1 MTTVVVIAVVAA
13 LVLMAYGMQ
22 RFRRG
27 TAGDA
32 YGAIPGRPAHHVGYV
47 AGSGYAA
54 GGFDGG
60 GLGGGFDGGGGGG
73 GDGGGGGC

>member
-13 LVLMAYGMQ
+13 LMLMAYGMQ

-32 YGAIPGRPAHHVGYV
+32 HGAAPSRPAHHVGYV
-47 AGSGYAA
+47 AGSGFAV

-60 GLGGGFDGGGGGG
+60 GVDGGGS
-73 GDGGGGGC
+73 GGGGC